1 MHSGEVAGAEEKAGE
16 EGRENPQSPEGWEG
30 GRARPGNRG
39 YLQRCPRVAVGLA
52 LAALALEP
60 AAPPGALGHRGMA
73 LAGAPASPRPRGPG
87 GWWLGAPQPG
97 LGATLGWLRAGS
109 GRGEPLGVL
118 GPGGQSGHGVGRG
131 RGGAPPAPGGR
142 VGLLEAAVWLRS
154 RSREE
159 KGRRREGSFLKAK
172 EEQRRGKHEEPRAG
186 CGQEADVS

>member
-87 GWWLGAPQPG
+87 GGWLGAPQPG

-131 RGGAPPAPGGR
+131 RGGAPPGAGWARRIARGC
-142 VGLLEAAVWLRS
+142 GLATIA
-154 RSREE
+154 
-159 KGRRREGSFLKAK
+159 
-172 EEQRRGKHEEPRAG
+172 EPRGEGAQERGIFFKSQGRTEKRETRRAEGGMRAG
-186 CGQEADVS
+186 S